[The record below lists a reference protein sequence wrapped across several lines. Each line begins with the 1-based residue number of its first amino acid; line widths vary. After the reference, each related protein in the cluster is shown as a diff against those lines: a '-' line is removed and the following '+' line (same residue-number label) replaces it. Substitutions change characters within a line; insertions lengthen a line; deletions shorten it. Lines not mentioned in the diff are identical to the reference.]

1 MNSRMAAV
9 NIEDKDRS
17 RRACEALFG
26 RMRFPRIGKTAKHPG
41 IAMRPWDHTR
51 GAVLWREV
59 DQGANCVARI
69 PNAGHT
75 LPAPIHVQ
83 RLLAVARSEAA

>member
-1 MNSRMAAV
+1 VNGRMAAV
-9 NIEDKDRS
+9 NIEDEDRS
-17 RRACEALFG
+17 RRACEALFV
-26 RMRFPRIGKTAKHPG
+26 RMRFPRIVEAAKHPW
-41 IAMRPWDHTR
+41 IAMRPWDRTR

-69 PNAGHT
+69 PDAGHT

>member
-1 MNSRMAAV
+1 MNGRMTAV

-17 RRACEALFG
+17 RRACEALLG
-26 RMRFPRIGKTAKHPG
+26 WMRFSRIGKTAKHPG

-51 GAVLWREV
+51 RTVLRREV
-59 DQGANCVARI
+59 DQRANRVARI

-75 LPAPIHVQ
+75 LSAPIHVQ